1 VAKKKVSPTDER
13 AVAFRWLSN
22 VIAEAEQELERLGL
36 RRDSWQAIKIDLDA
50 LDRRSPRLVQV
61 LEYRS
66 ETNDRTGRQTEWR
79 GDDLTV
85 LLNSRRRRD
94 RARTQRAQ
102 AAAVRARAA
111 HTALLLCEKFD
122 SVMAALRREA
132 SANAARGKRDAQLA
146 AWIVRE
152 GKKLVAN
159 GKNVDQTARA
169 LAAREDVCD
178 EALVAQQKPYTASGI
193 KRILEN
199 NGVRALKKTPSSFYM
214 RS

>member
-132 SANAARGKRDAQLA
+132 SANAAA
-146 AWIVRE
+146 AS
-152 GKKLVAN
+152 A
-159 GKNVDQTARA
+159 
-169 LAAREDVCD
+169 
-178 EALVAQQKPYTASGI
+178 
-193 KRILEN
+193 
-199 NGVRALKKTPSSFYM
+199 M
-214 RS
+214 RSSRRGLCERKEARREWKERRSDRTRARRP

>member
-1 VAKKKVSPTDER
+1 VDC
-13 AVAFRWLSN
+13 
-22 VIAEAEQELERLGL
+22 
-36 RRDSWQAIKIDLDA
+36 
-50 LDRRSPRLVQV
+50 
-61 LEYRS
+61 
-66 ETNDRTGRQTEWR
+66 
-79 GDDLTV
+79 
-85 LLNSRRRRD
+85 
-94 RARTQRAQ
+94 AR
-102 AAAVRARAA
+102 
-111 HTALLLCEKFD
+111 
-122 SVMAALRREA
+122 
-132 SANAARGKRDAQLA
+132 
-146 AWIVRE
+146 